1 MRGLVLAMNKVKTM
15 ARDYALYPDDENGN
29 VLWKMK
35 QGGDNLDIP
44 REVDFAVVFADEP
57 SALEFAMRLLR
68 YGQKVSFGRYEGAEG
83 FAFQVQAHPIMVASY
98 EHVSGYERQLGK
110 DAAALG
116 GRNDGW
122 GCYGRE

>member
-1 MRGLVLAMNKVKTM
+1 ME
-15 ARDYALYPDDENGN
+15 RDYARYPDDENGD
-29 VLWKMK
+29 VLWKML

-44 REVDFAVVFADEP
+44 REVDFAVIFPDEQ
-57 SALEFAMRLLR
+57 AAMDFAMRLLR
-68 YGQKVSFGRYEGAEG
+68 YGQKVSFGRYEGVAG
-83 FAFQVQAHPIMVASY
+83 FPWQVQAHPIMVPSH

>member
-1 MRGLVLAMNKVKTM
+1 ME
-15 ARDYALYPDDENGN
+15 RDFAQFPDDENGN

-44 REVDFAVVFADEP
+44 REVDFAVIFPSEQAAMDFAV
-57 SALEFAMRLLR
+57 RLLR
-68 YGQKVSFGRYEGAEG
+68 YGQKVSMGQYQGVEEFPW
-83 FAFQVQAHPIMVASY
+83 QVQAHPIMVPSH
-98 EHVSGYERQLGK
+98 EHISGYERQLGK

>member
-1 MRGLVLAMNKVKTM
+1 MT
-15 ARDYALYPDDENGN
+15 RDYVLFPDDHNGN

-35 QGGDNLDIP
+35 EAGDNLSAP
-44 REVDFAVVFADEP
+44 REVDFAVIFASEQQ
-57 SALEFAMRLLR
+57 ALDFARRLLR
-68 YGQKVSFGRYEGAEG
+68 YGQKVSCGQHAGVEG
-83 FAFQVQAHPIMVASY
+83 FPWQVRAHPVMVLSY

-110 DAAALG
+110 DASALG

>member
-1 MRGLVLAMNKVKTM
+1 ME
-15 ARDYALYPDDENGN
+15 RDYAHYPDDENGN
-29 VLWKMK
+29 VLWKML
-35 QGGDNLDIP
+35 QGGDNLDVP
-44 REVDFAVVFADEP
+44 REVDFAVIFPDEQAAMDFAV
-57 SALEFAMRLLR
+57 RLLR
-68 YGQKVSFGRYEGAEG
+68 YGQKVSFGRYERVEG
-83 FAFQVQAHPIMVASY
+83 FPWQVQAHPIMVPSH